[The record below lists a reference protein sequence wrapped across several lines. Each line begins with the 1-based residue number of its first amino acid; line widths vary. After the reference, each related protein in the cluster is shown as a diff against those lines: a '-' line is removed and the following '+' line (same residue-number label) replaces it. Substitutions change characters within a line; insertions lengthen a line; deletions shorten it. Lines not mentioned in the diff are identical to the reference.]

1 MPDMTYEHE
10 ELVKAVERLAQLG
23 AYRNRVDAS
32 KKAGE
37 ILNEALDNL
46 DETLQRGLADEIS
59 QRTEKEGISGN
70 LEGL

>member
-1 MPDMTYEHE
+1 MTYEHE

>member
-46 DETLQRGLADEIS
+46 DETLQRGLAEEIS

>member
-59 QRTEKEGISGN
+59 QRTEKEGMSGN